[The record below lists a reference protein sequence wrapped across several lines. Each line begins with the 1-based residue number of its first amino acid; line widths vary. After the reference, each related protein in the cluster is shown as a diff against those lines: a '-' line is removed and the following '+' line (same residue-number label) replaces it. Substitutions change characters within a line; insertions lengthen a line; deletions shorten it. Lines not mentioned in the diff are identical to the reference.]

1 MKKEKILK
9 LSLGIILIL
18 AYLVNLSAC
27 LIRVGAID
35 YMEGV
40 SAPSVHGKTADDSFI
55 YASAAFAG
63 ELFKTVYSSDSGKNV
78 LVSPLSVMLALAM
91 AANGAEGDTRAEMQS
106 VLGDILTM
114 DELNAY
120 LYSYAS
126 NLPRSE
132 KYRVDIANSIWYRDN
147 RSAFTPSQD
156 FLTVNAGYYGAS
168 AYGAPFNSSTVRD
181 INNWVNLNTEGMIK
195 KIIDDISEDNLMY
208 IINALVFEAEWQR
221 IYEKYQVKDG
231 IFTTVSGEEIPVDM
245 MSSSEH
251 VYVKVNGAHG
261 FAKQYKDSKYSFVT
275 LLPDE
280 GISIDSF
287 ISGLDMRELSDA
299 VRSKD
304 YRTIVAKMPKFEYS
318 YDVTLND
325 ALAAMGMTAA
335 FDPEN
340 ADFSAMGESSLG
352 NLYIGEVIHKTH
364 ISVHEKG
371 TKAGAVTSIGLN
383 GSAAPN
389 EMIYITLDRPFV
401 YMIVD
406 NQTGLPIFFGC
417 LNRPEK

>member
-1 MKKEKILK
+1 MKKGKILK
-9 LSLGIILIL
+9 LSVGIILIL

-27 LIRVGAID
+27 FMSVSATD

-40 SAPSVHGKTADDSFI
+40 EAPTVHGRTADDRFI

-63 ELFKTVYSSDSGKNV
+63 ELFKSVYSSDSGKNV

-91 AANGAEGDTRAEMQS
+91 ATNGADGDTRAEMES
-106 VLGDILTM
+106 MLGGSLTIE
-114 DELNAY
+114 ELNEY
-120 LYSYAS
+120 LYAYAS

-147 RSAFTPSQD
+147 KSAFLPSQD
-156 FLTVNAGYYGAS
+156 FLGINAGYYGAA
-168 AYGAPFNSSTVRD
+168 AYGAPFNKSTVRD
-181 INNWVNLNTEGMIK
+181 INNWVNLKTEGMIK
-195 KIIDDISEDNLMY
+195 KIIDSINEENLMY

-221 IYEKYQVKDG
+221 IYERYQVNDG
-231 IFTTVSGEEIPVDM
+231 IFTTESGEEISVDM

-280 GISIDSF
+280 GTSLASF
-287 ISGLDMRELSDA
+287 IAGMDMRELSDA
-299 VRSKD
+299 VRAED

-325 ALAAMGMTAA
+325 ALAAMGMTDA
-335 FDPEN
+335 FDPEK
-340 ADFSAMGESSLG
+340 ADFSAMGECSFG
-352 NLYIGEVIHKTH
+352 NLYIGEVLHKTH

-389 EMIYITLDRPFV
+389 EIIYITLDRPFV

-417 LNRPEK
+417 LNYPEK